1 MAFSIWLICRSEYSY
16 PPESNSST
24 FTARLGYFSSANVV
38 PPPFS
43 PTSRSRASP
52 STKADQNRDEDD
64 DADNDLL
71 DEARDTEN
79 VEPIR
84 QHADQNEAESRTD
97 HGSPAAK

>member
-1 MAFSIWLICRSEYSY
+1 MITRRIESRLTQTSDFLIIL
-16 PPESNSST
+16 PPLIACCATCAPTNIAS
-24 FTARLGYFSSANVV
+24 
-38 PPPFS
+38 PPFS

-52 STKADQNRDEDD
+52 STKVDQNRDEDD

-71 DEARDTEN
+71 DETRDTEN